1 MKNTIIWVED
11 RPDTVSKEVI
21 LCRKMGFEVIIV
33 ATVHRFAEILKKE
46 KEKVSLI
53 IMDIMLFTVISLDS
67 IGISDSFTE
76 SGYQAGWVIIDRF
89 LRPKELSQ
97 EDDYRGIPILILTT
111 QRLYQEDGNRLNIL
125 RHRGGGLDQIY

>member
-1 MKNTIIWVED
+1 
-11 RPDTVSKEVI
+11 
-21 LCRKMGFEVIIV
+21 EVIIV